1 MAMHARSGGQIEVM
15 GLLQGRAQAD
25 GTFVV
30 LDCFALPVEG
40 TETRVNAQAEA
51 YEYMVAFVDA
61 SRKAGKGATH
71 NVVGWYHSHP
81 GYGCWLS
88 GIDVGTQMLNQTY
101 QEPWLAVVVDPVR
114 TMASG
119 KVEVRV
125 GGGGRPLIALMLRQG
140 PRFCRREDA
149 LSFSALS
156 LSHQPSQNSK
166 NPKPKPQKNSTAR
179 RLPHLPRGLHRP
191 LHFHNRRRRLPDHP
205 AVENRG
211 FRRPRAPLLPFKREL
226 LQVRVGWRFG

>member
-15 GLLQGRAQAD
+15 GLLQGCARAD

-30 LDCFALPVEG
+30 LDVFALPVEG

-61 SRKAGKGATH
+61 SRRAGKGSTH

-101 QEPWLAVVVDPVR
+101 QEPWLAIVVDPVR

-119 KVEVRV
+119 KVEVSLQV
-125 GGGGRPLIALMLRQG
+125 GGGGALV
-140 PRFCRREDA
+140 A
-149 LSFSALS
+149 
-156 LSHQPSQNSK
+156 PSSRA
-166 NPKPKPQKNSTAR
+166 AR
-179 RLPHLPRGLHRP
+179 
-191 LHFHNRRRRLPDHP
+191 
-205 AVENRG
+205 V
-211 FRRPRAPLLPFKREL
+211 AP
-226 LQVRVGWRFG
+226 

>member
-15 GLLQGRAQAD
+15 GLLQGRAEAD

-61 SRKAGKGATH
+61 SRRAGKGATH

-119 KVEVRV
+119 KVEVRGSLL
-125 GGGGRPLIALMLRQG
+125 GGVFWGARCAG
-140 PRFCRREDA
+140 
-149 LSFSALS
+149 SALWGLS
-156 LSHQPSQNSK
+156 LLAVVVV
-166 NPKPKPQKNSTAR
+166 AR
-179 RLPHLPRGLHRP
+179 
-191 LHFHNRRRRLPDHP
+191 
-205 AVENRG
+205 E
-211 FRRPRAPLLPFKREL
+211 RAPRTAPSLVSLLFSLALFRLTIQTPPP
-226 LQVRVGWRFG
+226 

>member
-1 MAMHARSGGQIEVM
+1 MHARSGGQIEVM
-15 GLLQGRAQAD
+15 GLLQGRALSD

-51 YEYMVAFVDA
+51 YEYMVAYVDA
-61 SRKAGKGATH
+61 ARRAGRGSDH
-71 NVVGWYHSHP
+71 VVGWYHSHP

-119 KVEVRV
+119 KVEVSWGWGR
-125 GGGGRPLIALMLRQG
+125 GGGGLQRPL
-140 PRFCRREDA
+140 
-149 LSFSALS
+149 
-156 LSHQPSQNSK
+156 
-166 NPKPKPQKNSTAR
+166 
-179 RLPHLPRGLHRP
+179 
-191 LHFHNRRRRLPDHP
+191 
-205 AVENRG
+205 
-211 FRRPRAPLLPFKREL
+211 
-226 LQVRVGWRFG
+226 